1 MLENLAWTLQVLA
14 LVIVGT
20 GLLVG
25 VVYDQ
30 IRVELG
36 MLGVGAAVFL
46 FARWLES
53 RGGRG

>member
-1 MLENLAWTLQVLA
+1 MLENLAWTLQVMA

-25 VVYDQ
+25 MVYDQ
-30 IRVELG
+30 VRVELG

-46 FARWLES
+46 FARWLQARS
-53 RGGRG
+53 GG

>member
-20 GLLVG
+20 GFLVG
-25 VVYDQ
+25 VAYDQ

-46 FARWLES
+46 FGRWLEARS
-53 RGGRG
+53 RG

>member
-1 MLENLAWTLQVLA
+1 MLENLTWTLQVLA

-20 GLLVG
+20 GLLIG

-30 IRVELG
+30 VRLELG
-36 MLGVGAAVFL
+36 MMGVGAGLFL

-53 RGGRG
+53 RSSR

>member
-1 MLENLAWTLQVLA
+1 MLENLTWTLQVLA

-30 IRVELG
+30 VRVELG
-36 MLGVGAAVFL
+36 MMGVGAALFL
-46 FARWLES
+46 FARWLEARS
-53 RGGRG
+53 RG

>member
-1 MLENLAWTLQVLA
+1 MLENLTWTLQVLA

-30 IRVELG
+30 VRVELG
-36 MLGVGAAVFL
+36 MMGVGAGLFL
-46 FARWLES
+46 LARWLES
-53 RGGRG
+53 RGGR

>member
-1 MLENLAWTLQVLA
+1 MVENLAWTLQVMA

-20 GLLVG
+20 GFLIG

-30 IRVELG
+30 VRVELG

-46 FARWLES
+46 FARWLQNRS
-53 RGGRG
+53 GG

>member
-20 GLLVG
+20 SLLVG
-25 VVYDQ
+25 TVYDQ

-36 MLGVGAAVFL
+36 MLGIGAALFL
-46 FARWLES
+46 FARWLEA
-53 RGGRG
+53 RGRR

>member
-1 MLENLAWTLQVLA
+1 MVENLAWTLQALA

-30 IRVELG
+30 VRVELG
-36 MLGVGAAVFL
+36 MMGVGGAIFL
-46 FARWLES
+46 FARWLEARS
-53 RGGRG
+53 RG

>member
-1 MLENLAWTLQVLA
+1 MLENLTWTLQVLA

-20 GLLVG
+20 GLLIG
-25 VVYDQ
+25 VAYDQ
-30 IRVELG
+30 VRIELG

-53 RGGRG
+53 RGRG